1 MWTDSVVS
9 DELDTLAFEARKKDK
24 QPEQNYDFI
33 IQVVFV
39 ATISLLAGILLRR
52 CGIV

>member
-1 MWTDSVVS
+1 MND
-9 DELDTLAFEARKKDK
+9 DIDTLAFEARKKEK
-24 QPEQNYDFI
+24 EPEQNYDFI

>member
-1 MWTDSVVS
+1 MNE
-9 DELDTLAFEARKKDK
+9 ELDTLAFEARKKEEE
-24 QPEQNYDFI
+24 PEKNYDFI